1 MLLKS
6 FSLTIILFMN
16 KQSYSIKFFFIS
28 LLLSIGIG
36 HAVNG
41 QTVEMD
47 RVNSTT
53 GGNGTV
59 TSRGD
64 VMRYFITS
72 RNATSSNITSSTIYG
87 YIPTGTVY
95 VAGSTKVNGV
105 AVSDVNGKMPFA
117 ASGGLVNSPL
127 SGPGVLAPNTTATI
141 EFEAMVTAKSGALS
155 DSAILQATTIA
166 GPVLVTS
173 NTVSTQLNNDP
184 HDCSIIYQTTS
195 TVSNQTVPY
204 RYVNTVNP
212 TNGTRSSLASFSGP
226 SGPCYNAIT
235 GASLPTGTVLVNAEA
250 IGYDVMSNRLYFVNT
265 NTNNT
270 AEDLCFIDFKTSP
283 VCARKFVG
291 YPLETNTGAGYN
303 ISRMAFITGDRGPN
317 YGYALTAN
325 SQDLIRF
332 SVDVSTGL
340 PVITPLGAL
349 INDANNGAN
358 NILAEAAGD
367 MFTDGYSL
375 YLVPNS
381 GRMYRID
388 PATRIATYVGTING
402 MPAGGANSVA
412 IDQSGYIYISGN
424 YQNVYRVDLTTMD
437 ALSIISGASNVY
449 KNGDYASCPLLQI
462 APALK
467 ATKTYRNTTG
477 SATVISGD
485 SIEYTIEVTNT
496 GNMGAPAV
504 KLYDA
509 LPAGSHYIPNST
521 TVNGVAVADINGLMP
536 FAVPG
541 GQLIN
546 SPAESAGVVKPG
558 VANKALI
565 KFRVFTEGQKTIC
578 NQASVSFSD
587 HQGNSVYVFSDD
599 PVQPGSQDATCFYS
613 NAGTMQATKTWRC
626 PFTNATQV
634 VAGDP
639 VEYTIT
645 VTNTGSVNATGVTVY
660 DAIPANSQYM
670 AGTTKMNGVDVA
682 DIGGVMPFAV
692 SGGQLVN
699 SSGEAAGV
707 ITPGIANKVTVTFM
721 VKTNPGTTVCN
732 QATIT
737 YQYDGNNRVIIT
749 DNPATSGTWDATC
762 FYSDVPP
769 LGGRIAVNSTPNVQL
784 AIIESAQVRP
794 NPFVTNLNLQV
805 QLNNAETVQVRLFDL
820 YGRTV
825 FTTFQ
830 KLGAG
835 VNSLNLNV
843 PSGLSKGIY
852 VLEVK
857 AGTNQVL
864 QKKLLKQ

>member
-1 MLLKS
+1 MYQK
-6 FSLTIILFMN
+6 FYSLRL
-16 KQSYSIKFFFIS
+16 FFIS
-28 LLLSIGIG
+28 LLLSTGIG

-127 SGPGVLAPNTTATI
+127 SGPGVLAPNSTSTI
-141 EFEAMVTAKSGALS
+141 EFQAMVTAKSGALS

-173 NTVSTQLNNDP
+173 NIVSTQLNNDP
-184 HDCSIIYQTTS
+184 YDCSIIYQTTS
-195 TVSNQTVPY
+195 TVSSQTVPY
-204 RYVNTVNP
+204 RFVNTLNT
-212 TNGTRSSLASFSGP
+212 TNGTRSSLVSFSGL

-235 GASLPTGTVLVNAEA
+235 GASLPINSVLVNAEA
-250 IGYDVMSNRLYFVNT
+250 IGYDVTSNRLYFVNT

-270 AEDLCFIDFKTSP
+270 AEDLCFIDFTTSP

-303 ISRMAFITGDRGPN
+303 ISRMAFITGGYGPK

-340 PVITPLGAL
+340 PVIAPLGAL

-424 YQNVYRVDLTTMD
+424 YQNVYRVDLTTMN
-437 ALSIISGASNVY
+437 ALSIINGTNNVY

-467 ATKTYRNTTG
+467 ATKTYRNTSG
-477 SATVISGD
+477 YPAAVAGD

-496 GNMGAPAV
+496 GNMGAPTV

-521 TVNGVAVADINGLMP
+521 TANGVAVADINGSMP

-558 VANKALI
+558 EANKAVI
-565 KFRVFTEGQKTIC
+565 KFRVFTDAQITIC
-578 NQASVSFSD
+578 NQATVTFSD

-599 PVQPGSQDATCFYS
+599 PAQPGSQDATCFYS
-613 NAGTMQATKTWRC
+613 ELGVISLQAKKTYEDLDRSK
-626 PFTNATQV
+626 ALGV
-634 VAGDP
+634 VSGDRI
-639 VEYTIT
+639 EYSIE
-645 VTNTGSVNATGVTVY
+645 VTNTGNTRAGGVRLY
-660 DAIPANSQYM
+660 DIIPTFSQYQT
-670 AGTTKMNGVDVA
+670 GTTTMNGDPVA
-682 DIGGVMPFAV
+682 DIGGMMPFAV
-692 SGGQLVN
+692 TNGQLIH
-699 SSGEAAGV
+699 SAGRPAGFV
-707 ITPGIANKVTVTFM
+707 SPGNENKVVIKFL
-721 VKTNPGTTVCN
+721 VKTDVNKQVCN
-732 QATIT
+732 QASVSFI
-737 YQYDGNNRVIIT
+737 DANNNLLNIVT
-749 DNPATSGTWDATC
+749 DNPDQPGTEDATC
-762 FYSDVPP
+762 FFSFGSV
-769 LGGRIAVNSTPNVQL
+769 GSRIAVNSTPNVQP

-794 NPFVTNLNLQV
+794 NPFINDLNLQIQV
-805 QLNNAETVQVRLFDL
+805 NTAEPVQVRLIDF

-825 FTTFQ
+825 YTTSQ
-830 KLGAG
+830 KLAKGT
-835 VNSLNLNV
+835 NSLKLHV
-843 PSGLSKGIY
+843 PTGLSSGIY
-852 VLEVK
+852 VLEVS
-857 AGTNQVL
+857 AGNNRL
-864 QKKLLKQ
+864 LKKLIKQ